1 MTSAVVIFSDLGR
14 GGSCPIKILK
24 SQLQD
29 RQHKSWQVHWGK
41 WSNETLNWLTNG
53 WWKTEEPASKQ
64 NSENPICRKNS
75 GMGAWGNIRGIEQKQ
90 ELPEPELT
98 KTKWI
103 LKAQQQNR
111 AQNNQHLWP
120 LQHITGSFRA
130 NLNTTKVIF
139 IFSLW
144 WREVQGRLSDQTT
157 F

>member
-1 MTSAVVIFSDLGR
+1 MTSAVVIFSERRRL
-14 GGSCPIKILK
+14 S
-24 SQLQD
+24 
-29 RQHKSWQVHWGK
+29 HKSPEDPNATQKLLGAWKKIQQQ
-41 WSNETLNWLTNG
+41 NWLTNG
-53 WWKTEEPASKQ
+53 WRKTEEASSKQ
-64 NSENPICRKNS
+64 KSENPICRKNS
-75 GMGAWGNIRGIEQKQ
+75 SMEAWGNMRGIEQKQ

-111 AQNNQHLWP
+111 AQNNHHLCP
-120 LQHITGSFRA
+120 LQHITCSFHA